1 MITVLIVDDQHLVRT
16 GLRMILEAEDD
27 LVVVGEAADG
37 VQALAQARRLTPDV
51 VLMDLQMPRLDGI
64 TATRRLLAEP
74 GPMPRVV
81 VLTTFSHSEVVYDA
95 LVAGASGFLL
105 KDMPDVQLTGAIRA
119 VARGEELLAPTIT
132 RRLVE
137 EFVAAGTRSRT
148 SGLDRLTAREHD
160 VLELLATGLSN
171 AEIAGRLYL
180 SVETIKTHVSRVLDK
195 LGARDRVQAVILAY
209 EAGVV
214 RPGG

>member
-1 MITVLIVDDQHLVRT
+1 MISVLIVDDQHLVRT

-27 LVVVGEAADG
+27 LIVVGEAADG
-37 VQALAQARRLTPDV
+37 VEALAQARRLTPDV

-64 TATRRLLAEP
+64 SATRRLLAES